1 MFDISWSHILL
12 VGTVAVVVIGPK
24 ELPATMRS
32 LGRGVTKLRRMA
44 GEFQG
49 QFNQALKEANLEDV
63 KKEFD
68 TLRQSAA
75 ALTGV
80 TSPAGLARNA
90 LAGSIFK
97 EDPLLDA
104 PVNSSALGSTPMTS
118 LAQGAEAKPVS
129 EPPAASSKSV
139 SLVAGFAGID
149 IPSAFAPLAV
159 FKP

>member
-1 MFDISWSHILL
+1 MFDISWSHILI
-12 VGTVAVVVIGPK
+12 VATIAVVVIGPK

-32 LGRGVTKLRRMA
+32 LGRGVNRLRRMA

-75 ALTGV
+75 AISSV
-80 TSPAGLARNA
+80 SSPAGLARNA

-104 PVNSSALGSTPMTS
+104 PTSSAALATPATS
-118 LAQGAEAKPVS
+118 IAPIAEAKTVP
-129 EPPAASSKSV
+129 EPSIASAKPA
-139 SLVAGFAGID
+139 SLVAGLAGVV

>member
-1 MFDISWSHILL
+1 MFDISWSHILI
-12 VGTVAVVVIGPK
+12 VGTVAVIVIGPK

-32 LGRGVTKLRRMA
+32 LGRGVNKLRRMA

-75 ALTGV
+75 ALTSV
-80 TSPAGLARNA
+80 SSPTGLARNA
-90 LAGSIFK
+90 LSSSIFK
-97 EDPLLDA
+97 DDALLDT
-104 PVNSSALGSTPMTS
+104 PVSSSALAAPAQSITS
-118 LAQGAEAKPVS
+118 VSDTVSVPEHSIAAAKP
-129 EPPAASSKSV
+129 A
-139 SLVAGFAGID
+139 SLVAGLVGVD

>member
-1 MFDISWSHILL
+1 MFDISWSHILI
-12 VGTVAVVVIGPK
+12 VGTVAVIVIGPK

-32 LGRGVTKLRRMA
+32 LGRGVNKLRRMA

-75 ALTGV
+75 ALTSV
-80 TSPAGLARNA
+80 SSPTGLARNA
-90 LAGSIFK
+90 LSSSIFK
-97 EDPLLDA
+97 DDALLT
-104 PVNSSALGSTPMTS
+104 PVSSSALAAPAQSITS
-118 LAQGAEAKPVS
+118 VSDTVSVPEHSIAAAKP
-129 EPPAASSKSV
+129 A
-139 SLVAGFAGID
+139 SLVAGLVGVD

>member
-1 MFDISWSHILL
+1 MFDISWSHILI
-12 VGTVAVVVIGPK
+12 VATIAVVVIGPK

-32 LGRGVTKLRRMA
+32 IGRGVNKLRRMA

-75 ALTGV
+75 AISSV
-80 TSPAGLARNA
+80 SSPAGLARNA
-90 LAGSIFK
+90 LSGSIFK

-104 PVNSSALGSTPMTS
+104 PVSSSALATPATS
-118 LAQGAEAKPVS
+118 IAPIAESKTAPEHS
-129 EPPAASSKSV
+129 IAAPRPA
-139 SLVAGFAGID
+139 SLVAGLAGVE

-159 FKP
+159 FKS